1 LNDKPTQSR
10 WLFLL
15 LLLVAVAS
23 LIAIIVLHANQDLQ
37 WLVQI
42 LSAPFVVSLLGIVV
56 QALLWE
62 QRKQHE
68 QVLQQIRLQHEQFQ
82 QEREHALQ
90 LGAVSGIA
98 ERVFNGYADFCAE
111 YLPEVRT
118 VAENMCGHA
127 PGENGTKYSRQLRD
141 ARVKSDHY
149 VWIPDS
155 VDRLLINLEAAMH
168 GMGVDS
174 EMAPTF
180 LANSGLSQD
189 GQKML
194 KAAYRTFKQ
203 LLGIGIEEGA
213 ESVESEKSI
222 AGVMKTMKDVLD
234 VDRLTE
240 LRRTL
245 IERAVALC
253 PESKVSYSGSEGVQ
267 QE

>member
-1 LNDKPTQSR
+1 MNDKPTQSR

-15 LLLVAVAS
+15 LLLVAVAC

-68 QVLQQIRLQHEQFQ
+68 QVLQEIQLQHERFQ

-98 ERVFNGYADFCAE
+98 ERVFDGYADFCAE
-111 YLPEVRT
+111 YLPKVRT
-118 VAENMCGHA
+118 VAKEMCRHA
-127 PGENGTKYSRQLRD
+127 PGENGTEYSRQLRD

-155 VDRLLINLEAAMH
+155 VDRLLINLEDAMH

-180 LANSGLSQD
+180 LADSGLSSD
-189 GQKML
+189 GQEML
-194 KAAYRTFKQ
+194 KAAFRTFKE
-203 LLGIGIEEGA
+203 LLGIGSGA
-213 ESVESEKSI
+213 ESAESEKSI
-222 AGVMKTMKDVLD
+222 AGVMKAMKNVLE
-234 VDRLTE
+234 VDRLTS

-245 IERAVALC
+245 IERALASC
-253 PESKVSYSGSEGVQ
+253 PESKAYLGSEGAE

>member
-1 LNDKPTQSR
+1 MNDKPTQSR

-15 LLLVAVAS
+15 LLLVAVAC

-68 QVLQQIRLQHEQFQ
+68 QVLQEIQLQHERFQ

-98 ERVFNGYADFCAE
+98 ERVFDGYADFCAE
-111 YLPEVRT
+111 YLPKVRT
-118 VAENMCGHA
+118 VAKEMCRHA
-127 PGENGTKYSRQLRD
+127 PGENGTEYSRQLRD

-155 VDRLLINLEAAMH
+155 VDRLLINLEDAMH

-180 LANSGLSQD
+180 LADSGLSPD
-189 GQKML
+189 GREML

-203 LLGIGIEEGA
+203 LLGIDERA

-253 PESKVSYSGSEGVQ
+253 PESKVSYSGSEGAS